1 MQHSELYQEKDT
13 RIRGAHCDNVSI
25 STYQRDSQEKDKSRI
40 PNNVPSVEAGS
51 HTFASDSTRA
61 FQENNRH
68 DAHGGAVTQCK
79 AESHKKKKIQEYGRI
94 RVQGDRV
101 LDSIHKKTLRT
112 GCGVRHFGTQEENYK
127 RSINV
132 NIVKT

>member
-13 RIRGAHCDNVSI
+13 RNSGAHRDNVSI
-25 STYQRDSQEKDKSRI
+25 STYQRDSQEKEKSRN
-40 PNNVPSVEAGS
+40 PNNVPSAKAGS

-79 AESHKKKKIQEYGRI
+79 AECHKEKKK
-94 RVQGDRV
+94 
-101 LDSIHKKTLRT
+101 
-112 GCGVRHFGTQEENYK
+112 
-127 RSINV
+127 
-132 NIVKT
+132 